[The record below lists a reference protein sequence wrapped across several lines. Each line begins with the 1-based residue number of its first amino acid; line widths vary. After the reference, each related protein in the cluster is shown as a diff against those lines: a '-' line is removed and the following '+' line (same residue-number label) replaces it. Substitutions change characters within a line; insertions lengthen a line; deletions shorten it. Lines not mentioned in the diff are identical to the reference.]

1 MQKPLSMN
9 DYLASR
15 YIVRPLH
22 LFDMCL
28 VNDGAV
34 CLIVRRAD
42 MSMDLPH
49 TPVLVAGWGESKI
62 KNNKLHYMVRERLR
76 PQLQAS
82 GEQAVFRKS

>member
-1 MQKPLSMN
+1 MANPNAVMQSPMSIEQYMK
-9 DYLASR
+9 SR

-42 MSMDLPH
+42 KARDLAADAR
-49 TPVLVAGWGESKI
+49 AGG
-62 KNNKLHYMVRERLR
+62 RLGR
-76 PQLQAS
+76 I
-82 GEQAVFRKS
+82 